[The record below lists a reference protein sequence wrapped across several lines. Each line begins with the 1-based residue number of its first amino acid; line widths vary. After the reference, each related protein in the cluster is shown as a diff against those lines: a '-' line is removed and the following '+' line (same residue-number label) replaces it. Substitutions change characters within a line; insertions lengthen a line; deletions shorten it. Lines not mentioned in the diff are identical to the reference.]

1 MSFKLLFGFLYTILC
16 FLVGIA
22 GIVLI
27 YLALCFLA
35 GFAGR
40 NRRIGFWGY
49 FFSSVVFTPIV
60 SLSFLYLASPRRA

>member
-1 MSFKLLFGFLYTILC
+1 MSFKLLFGFLYTVLC
-16 FLVGIA
+16 LLVGIG
-22 GIVLI
+22 GIIFL

-49 FFSSVVFTPIV
+49 FLSSVIFTPIV
-60 SLSFLYLASPRRA
+60 SLSFLFFASPRRA